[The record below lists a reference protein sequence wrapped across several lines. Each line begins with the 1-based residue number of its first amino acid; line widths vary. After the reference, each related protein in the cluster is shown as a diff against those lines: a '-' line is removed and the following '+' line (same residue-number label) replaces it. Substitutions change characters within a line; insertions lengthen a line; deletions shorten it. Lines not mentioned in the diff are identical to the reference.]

1 MKRFTL
7 MVSFLTLLC
16 LNIVAQ
22 NFELYENKQ
31 IFSNMFTEEE
41 YRTSTSV
48 APLCTSE
55 LSWNVAKRVY
65 SSGYTL
71 KNQQT
76 TSPLYLLVVEDKL
89 YPYIRSNIY
98 DYAQIVSAKTGY
110 DIEVVTVN
118 SRGSA
123 MELRKRLSDLRPRL
137 IGCFF
142 IGDVPYAQY
151 QIENEDN
158 SGVNTTFP
166 CDLYFMDLDGT
177 WLDYCSN
184 PGSEGR
190 FTLGADGIF
199 DWHVGSVAPDIFI
212 GRLPY
217 YYSLDNRPF
226 EQLVNQYLERLIRYW
241 EQPDG
246 IKRKALSY
254 INHDWATSYEHARQ
268 NVSRLSPLE
277 NAGFTIDAYNEA
289 NNPRNISAGDY
300 LSKITSGQ
308 YSFVHLWAHSH
319 WTYHM
324 FGQED
329 INESYLFQSEIYASP
344 IKALMYNLFCC
355 SATRWTEKS
364 YLGGAYLFG
373 PKSNTLALVGSTK
386 VGSMYDSAP
395 FHGLLAY
402 GLSIGESYFTWWD
415 MRPHLMRTNSHS
427 DEDISWYYGLTI
439 LGDPLVRLGN
449 PIDLYMQD
457 APDDDGSM
465 PNAMDDMKY
474 NFWESQDIWIRNQRD
489 GGTEHQNPVY
499 REGKPVFVYARIRNR
514 GAKTSPQGA
523 TVTLRWSQA
532 GISLDYDS
540 FCGKNKLDNGVATG
554 GLIGTK
560 GIPSVRPN
568 ESVVICFPW
577 YIKDPKQYQQYTK
590 DAWHY
595 CLLAEIESIQ
605 EPISEKM
612 HNLRDYV
619 KSYNNVAMKNIY
631 NIEVSDDD
639 NSLISGVISIHN
651 PSIDNR
657 IYKIELETFDKNTL
671 QQTNLCT
678 KAEVSL
684 IPDRMLYH
692 SMVGNK
698 AELRNLQLLK
708 SEGRLVAQTDL
719 ASMDKVCLAPGEMGL
734 LNVKFNFKEQMAD
747 LDGEYICRVLLKDQE
762 TGELV
767 GGETYVIKKKSR
779 PNFDV
784 VIGHKLEEGAVHL
797 VAQQISE
804 PATYRWRDSEGELLS
819 EGLEFTTKT
828 SAPVQLE
835 VEAKSDGVKG
845 KALFEGGSSS
855 LAGLLTISPNPAK
868 DYLDVKV
875 KMEREAS
882 LIITSVADGC
892 SYIYPILKEG
902 RIDVGSLPR
911 GKYLVSLFCKEEM
924 YDKQTIILE

>member
-523 TVTLRWSQA
+523 AVTLRWSQA

-779 PNFDV
+779 PKFNV

-828 SAPVQLE
+828 STPVQLE

-902 RIDVGSLPR
+902 RIDVSSLPR

>member
-48 APLCTSE
+48 APLCTRE

-151 QIENEDN
+151 QIENDDN

-177 WLDYCSN
+177 WLDNCSN

-199 DWHVGSVAPDIFI
+199 DWHIGSVAPDIFI

-254 INHDWATSYEHARQ
+254 INHDWATSYGHARQ

-319 WTYHM
+319 WTNHM

-427 DEDISWYYGLTI
+427 DDDIHWNYGLTI
-439 LGDPLVRLGN
+439 FGDPLVRLVN
-449 PIDLYMQD
+449 PVDLYMQD

-514 GAKTSPQGA
+514 GVKTSPQGA

-657 IYKIELETFDKNTL
+657 IYKIELETFDKKTL

-684 IPDRMLYH
+684 IPDRQLYH
-692 SMVGNK
+692 SMVGNR

-779 PNFDV
+779 PKFNV

-868 DYLDVKV
+868 DYLEVKV
-875 KMEREAS
+875 KMESEAS

-892 SYIYPILKEG
+892 SYIYTILKEG

>member
-1 MKRFTL
+1 

-514 GAKTSPQGA
+514 GVKTSPQGA

-779 PNFDV
+779 PKFNV

-828 SAPVQLE
+828 STPVQLE

-924 YDKQTIILE
+924 YDEQVIILE

>member
-48 APLCTSE
+48 APLCTRE

-151 QIENEDN
+151 QIENDDN

-177 WLDYCSN
+177 WLDNCSN

-199 DWHVGSVAPDIFI
+199 DWHIGSVAPDIFI

-254 INHDWATSYEHARQ
+254 INHDWATSYEYARQ

-319 WTYHM
+319 WTNHM

-514 GAKTSPQGA
+514 GVETSPQGA

-845 KALFEGGSSS
+845 EALFEGGSSS

>member
-779 PNFDV
+779 PKFNV

-855 LAGLLTISPNPAK
+855 IAGLLTISPNPAK

-875 KMEREAS
+875 KMESEAS

>member
-254 INHDWATSYEHARQ
+254 INHDWATSYGHARQ

>member
-48 APLCTSE
+48 APLCISE

-395 FHGLLAY
+395 FHGFLAY

-631 NIEVSDDD
+631 NIEVSNDD

-779 PNFDV
+779 PKFNV

-924 YDKQTIILE
+924 HDKQTIILE

>member
-875 KMEREAS
+875 KMESEAS

>member
-1 MKRFTL
+1 

-241 EQPDG
+241 KQPDG

-523 TVTLRWSQA
+523 AVTLRWSQA

-779 PNFDV
+779 PKFNV

-828 SAPVQLE
+828 STPVQLE

-924 YDKQTIILE
+924 YDEQVIILE

>member
-48 APLCTSE
+48 APLCTRE

-151 QIENEDN
+151 QIENDDN

-177 WLDYCSN
+177 WLDNCSN

-199 DWHVGSVAPDIFI
+199 DWHIGSVAPDIFI

-254 INHDWATSYEHARQ
+254 INHDWATSYGHARQ

-319 WTYHM
+319 WTNHM

-657 IYKIELETFDKNTL
+657 IYKIELETFDKKTL

-684 IPDRMLYH
+684 IPDRQLYH

-924 YDKQTIILE
+924 YDEQVIILE

>member
-254 INHDWATSYEHARQ
+254 INYDWATSYGHARQ

-395 FHGLLAY
+395 FHGFLAY

-692 SMVGNK
+692 SMIGNK

-779 PNFDV
+779 PKFNV

-875 KMEREAS
+875 KMESEAS

-892 SYIYPILKEG
+892 SYIYTILKEG

>member
-523 TVTLRWSQA
+523 AVTLRWSQA

-779 PNFDV
+779 PKFNV

-828 SAPVQLE
+828 STPVQLE

-924 YDKQTIILE
+924 YDEQVIILE

>member
-48 APLCTSE
+48 APLCTRE

-151 QIENEDN
+151 QIENDDN

-177 WLDYCSN
+177 WLDNCSN

-199 DWHVGSVAPDIFI
+199 DWHIGSVAPDIFI

-254 INHDWATSYEHARQ
+254 INHDWATSYEYARQ

-319 WTYHM
+319 WTNHM

-779 PNFDV
+779 PKFNV

-875 KMEREAS
+875 KMESEAS

>member
-48 APLCTSE
+48 APLCASE

-779 PNFDV
+779 PKFNV

-875 KMEREAS
+875 KMESEAS

>member
-48 APLCTSE
+48 APLCTRE

-151 QIENEDN
+151 QIENDDN

-319 WTYHM
+319 WTNHM

-779 PNFDV
+779 PKFNV

-828 SAPVQLE
+828 STPVQLE

-868 DYLDVKV
+868 DYLNVKV

-924 YDKQTIILE
+924 YDEQVIILE

>member
-779 PNFDV
+779 PKFNV

-875 KMEREAS
+875 KMESEAS

>member
-41 YRTSTSV
+41 YRTSSSV

-151 QIENEDN
+151 QIENDDN

-254 INHDWATSYEHARQ
+254 INHDWATSYEYARQ

-319 WTYHM
+319 WTNHM
-324 FGQED
+324 FGQKD

-779 PNFDV
+779 PKFNV

-875 KMEREAS
+875 KMESEAS

-892 SYIYPILKEG
+892 SYIYTILKEG

-924 YDKQTIILE
+924 YDEQVIILE

>member
-16 LNIVAQ
+16 LSIEAQ
-22 NFELYENKQ
+22 NFKLYENKQ

-98 DYAQIVSAKTGY
+98 DYAQLVSVKMEY
-110 DIEVVTVN
+110 DIEIVTVN

-123 MELRKRLSDLRPRL
+123 QELRKKLLDLRPRL

-177 WLDYCSN
+177 WLDNCSN

-246 IKRKALSY
+246 VKKNALTY
-254 INHDWATSYEHARQ
+254 INPDWAKSLKNAEKHI
-268 NVSRLSPLE
+268 SMLSHLGI
-277 NAGFTIDAYNEA
+277 AGYTIDAYDSYHYGNKINAE
-289 NNPRNISAGDY
+289 DY
-300 LSKITSGQ
+300 MRRIASNS

-319 WTYHM
+319 WTYHI
-324 FGQED
+324 FDLGEETKKHLYQND
-329 INESYLFQSEIYASP
+329 IYRSRNTP
-344 IKALMYNLFCC
+344 MMYNLFCC

-439 LGDPLVRLGN
+439 LGDPLVRLVN

-514 GAKTSPQGA
+514 GVKTSPQGA

-779 PNFDV
+779 PKFNV

-875 KMEREAS
+875 KMESEAS